1 MDFKSLTF
9 LGFIFFAVTAYRVT
23 SQALYRSSLMLVLN
37 LVFLGCFAQYFYQL
51 TPLFILLCVG
61 YLMLY
66 LVQSKINIERVG
78 TWGILAIIILFVYL
92 RQYAFIKFIPF
103 FSFPVIVIGLS
114 FILFRIIHLLVDA
127 ASGEIKERISPVT
140 FFNYTCFFLTFTS
153 GPIQLYKDFSR
164 SYSTDVNTLN
174 KKEVIQVISRLL
186 TGYIKVILVAA
197 FCFKVHGLCLAN
209 IRENQENMVELYSL
223 ATVSYTFFLY
233 YNFAGYMDIVIS
245 LGKLIGFDL
254 PENFNRP
261 FAAPNFLQFWSR
273 WHMTLSNWFKMYLFN
288 PLLKTLTYK
297 YPDRKT
303 SPHLGVV
310 SFSWKKF
317 VAALVTFFIMGI
329 WHGSTQA
336 FTAFG
341 IFLGLGVSLN
351 KLYQIRMRKRFGKI
365 RYSEISENWFYICTC
380 KGLTFA
386 YFCTALICF
395 WINIASLGE
404 FYQKEGLF
412 GVVLMYCEISFAA
425 TVFFILT
432 SFFKPL
438 IDSIIFAFSHMKNH
452 SAIDLFWISNKLFFI
467 FLVIANQ
474 EIPAPAFV
482 YEYF

>member
-9 LGFIFFAVTAYRVT
+9 LGFIFFSVAVYRVT
-23 SQALYRSSLMLVLN
+23 SQALYRPSLMLVLN
-37 LVFLGCFAQYFYQL
+37 LTFLVCFAQNFYQL
-51 TPLFILLCVG
+51 APLFILLCVG

-66 LVQSKINIERVG
+66 LVQSKINIERMS
-78 TWGILAIIILFVYL
+78 TWGILTIVILFIYL
-92 RQYAFIKFIPF
+92 KQYAFIKFIPF
-103 FSFPVIVIGLS
+103 FSFSVIVIGLS

-127 ASGEIKERISPVT
+127 DSGKIKERISPVT

-153 GPIQLYKDFSR
+153 GPIQSYKDFSQ
-164 SYSTDVNTLN
+164 SYRTDVNTLS

-186 TGYIKVILVAA
+186 TGYVKVILIAS
-197 FCFKVHGLCLAN
+197 FCFKVHGLCLEQ
-209 IRENQENMVELYSL
+209 IQENQEGMVELYSL
-223 ATVSYTFFLY
+223 AAVSYTFFLY

-273 WHMTLSNWFKMYLFN
+273 WHMTLSNWFKVYLFN
-288 PLLKTLTYK
+288 PLLKFLTYK

-303 SPHLGVV
+303 SPYLGAV

-341 IFLGLGVSLN
+341 IFLGLGASLN
-351 KLYQIRMRKRFGKI
+351 KLYQVWVQNGFGKTQ
-365 RYSEISENWFYICTC
+365 YLKISENWLYICTC
-380 KGLTFA
+380 KGLTFS

-395 WINIASLGE
+395 WINLTSLGE
-404 FYQKEGLF
+404 FYQKAGLS
-412 GVVLMYCEISFAA
+412 GATLIYCEISFAA
-425 TVFFILT
+425 MVFFILA
-432 SFFKPL
+432 SFFKPP
-438 IDSIIFAFSHMKNH
+438 IDSIIFALSRIKNQ

-467 FLVIANQ
+467 ILVIANQ

-482 YEYF
+482 YKFF